1 MFCVF
6 FLILMVSFFLSTF
19 CSVVTDLSA
28 CRKIGDDGIIGVSER
43 LTNLTELNVYYCNKI
58 TDRGCLAITHN
69 LILLNTLNLA
79 DL

>member
-19 CSVVTDLSA
+19 CFVTDLSA

>member
-1 MFCVF
+1 
-6 FLILMVSFFLSTF
+6 
-19 CSVVTDLSA
+19 LSA